1 MLPFFFANSGW
12 VRQKHAS
19 FGFLLLGLLLLLAMI
34 AAALGIIINVCA
46 RTTPHARDRAHGT
59 PPTSVLFV
67 QGYQVGQLDPY
78 LQTLRIF
85 FFVVL
90 LLPIIPYTV
99 VFVLFMLKKTSF
111 FHYR

>member
-1 MLPFFFANSGW
+1 
-12 VRQKHAS
+12 
-19 FGFLLLGLLLLLAMI
+19 
-34 AAALGIIINVCA
+34 
-46 RTTPHARDRAHGT
+46 
-59 PPTSVLFV
+59 LFV